1 VSKDIENTI
10 ASEIVALI
18 KSSKEDSAE
27 HIEILPL
34 EVGVSI
40 RIFKMP
46 VMRIVYGKRKQYISV
61 NPICKRALNDFT
73 PIKTETIKSDR
84 WIRVLFNSQDEL
96 EQMHQLFSRIYD
108 EAYFMLSVEPFGCCY
123 RYEEC
128 SDEKKC
134 IHPDQ
139 LIARGCAYRA
149 HLEDGRIFYGKNK
162 TI

>member
-1 VSKDIENTI
+1 MSKDIENTI

-18 KSSKEDSAE
+18 TSSKEDSAE
-27 HIEILPL
+27 HIEILPQAT
-34 EVGVSI
+34 GVSI
-40 RIFKMP
+40 RIFEMP
-46 VMRIVYGKRKQYISV
+46 VMRVVCGKKKKYISV
-61 NPICKRALNDFT
+61 NPKCKQALDDFT
-73 PIKTETIKSDR
+73 LNKIEIIKSDP
-84 WIRVLFNSQDEL
+84 WIRVLFNSQGEL
-96 EQMHQLFSRIYD
+96 KQMHQLFLEIYD